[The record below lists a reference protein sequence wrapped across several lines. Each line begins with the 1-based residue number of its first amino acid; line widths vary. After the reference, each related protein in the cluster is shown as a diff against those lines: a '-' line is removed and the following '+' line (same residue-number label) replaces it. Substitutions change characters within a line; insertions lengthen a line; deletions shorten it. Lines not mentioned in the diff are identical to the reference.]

1 MCSKMGGEG
10 GVHILILMSYHAFS
24 QEEII
29 RRLFKRVEKLEEESI
44 GTVDVREILHRIES
58 LETNV
63 TSPFEQV
70 WFN

>member
-1 MCSKMGGEG
+1 
-10 GVHILILMSYHAFS
+10 MSYHSSS

-29 RRLFKRVEKLEEESI
+29 RRLFKRVEKLEEEPI
-44 GTVDVREILHRIES
+44 GTFDVRELLHRVES